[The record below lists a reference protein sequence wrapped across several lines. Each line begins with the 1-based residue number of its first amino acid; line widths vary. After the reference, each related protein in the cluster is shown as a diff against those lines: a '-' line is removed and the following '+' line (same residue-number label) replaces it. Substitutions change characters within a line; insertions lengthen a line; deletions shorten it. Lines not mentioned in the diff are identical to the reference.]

1 MAAPCL
7 PLLAAELSCRLPAH
21 PPAAGP
27 SCQPRRL
34 KQQAAGFVRPAPL
47 FGAVRL
53 PSMRYFERAGAR
65 PLDGFWAFSPRGVM
79 GVSLSRLD
87 GANAPGTRR
96 EPLHATAA
104 RPGVLHRLE
113 AERASGYRS
122 KASSAAPPSST
133 SSASSSM
140 NGASGGTTRNPCSS
154 CRFRIWAV
162 SGGSSKKVA

>member
-113 AERASGYRS
+113 GRKGVGVPLQSFVS
-122 KASSAAPPSST
+122 
-133 SSASSSM
+133 
-140 NGASGGTTRNPCSS
+140 GTTVVHFVGFVLNERRQRWHHSQPM
-154 CRFRIWAV
+154 
-162 SGGSSKKVA
+162 